1 MSSFNQQNGFHLEPR
16 SGHMFATY
24 KGSLMVAGGYTST
37 GPILDVCSLSDHTRN
52 QWNKI
57 YPTNYPQA
65 YSPAPRIETTPC
77 LCDDKIII
85 FGGITFENDEVNI
98 LNELIEFNLFNQH
111 WSLVYDEVDLI
122 SERSNHITEKL
133 SETSIL
139 IHGGHIMGT
148 TFEDAF
154 IYDVGSHMIT
164 EIVLEGA
171 PSPHGRFNHSS
182 CHINNGNVAI
192 FGGAYTSTDDT
203 THETVYLE
211 DLWIFSIE
219 KHNNQTNMR
228 WTQIIYNVLKGEIS
242 ISPRDGAAMTCYDK
256 KVFIYGGYGLVERF
270 DDDGGGN
277 EGKRTGDVNE
287 DGEVIIASS
296 PSADN
301 VYEEYLSD
309 LWSIDLRTGRCSQR
323 ELLEE
328 VGLGP
333 ARGGAIVIIPSP
345 AEIIIT
351 PSSADIPMREEAIQP
366 SEDKESASLTVLA
379 LGGFNETINEDTN
392 GISTSES
399 QFLDFRSSTIANTIF
414 IS

>member
-1 MSSFNQQNGFHLEPR
+1 MPAAREVARAPCG
-16 SGHMFATY
+16 SGDG
-24 KGSLMVAGGYTST
+24 GSGGGGGGDPSGGGGGGWCEVVEAGARWWRLVGGGGRWWEVAGG
-37 GPILDVCSLSDHTRN
+37 
-52 QWNKI
+52 
-57 YPTNYPQA
+57 
-65 YSPAPRIETTPC
+65 
-77 LCDDKIII
+77 
-85 FGGITFENDEVNI
+85 GGRWWEAE
-98 LNELIEFNLFNQH
+98 
-111 WSLVYDEVDLI
+111 
-122 SERSNHITEKL
+122 
-133 SETSIL
+133 
-139 IHGGHIMGT
+139 GGG
-148 TFEDAF
+148 
-154 IYDVGSHMIT
+154 
-164 EIVLEGA
+164 
-171 PSPHGRFNHSS
+171 GR
-182 CHINNGNVAI
+182 G
-192 FGGAYTSTDDT
+192 
-203 THETVYLE
+203 
-211 DLWIFSIE
+211 
-219 KHNNQTNMR
+219 
-228 WTQIIYNVLKGEIS
+228 
-242 ISPRDGAAMTCYDK
+242 DG
-256 KVFIYGGYGLVERF
+256 
-270 DDDGGGN
+270 DGGGN

-399 QFLDFRSSTIANTIF
+399 QFLDFRSSTIANTFF